1 MPVGATGARCTG
13 PVSTEFGVR
22 DMQTTYAT
30 TDIPPH
36 GRRQFWQEIVSK
48 TYFPLDISFSGGSD
62 FRGMLGAWSLGSV
75 SVSRNVSDGLLYRRH
90 QRHLLNERE
99 ESFLITVPELAEIR
113 FEQDGKDVRCRP
125 GAFLIE
131 RSHLPYEFSH
141 RDPAALWVLKI
152 PSAVL
157 RARIS
162 RPERL
167 ATLQFDASRSAG
179 ALFVDTLRLVGARME
194 QVDEPA
200 RALMGKHLIDLLAM
214 AVESDERVLVGHS
227 SSVRNA
233 HLHRCE
239 HFIRTRLHDIRLTPQ
254 MVADGCGISLRYL
267 HQIFEGEGITVC
279 AYIRIQRLSM
289 CDGMLRDPNCRKS
302 ISEIAYQWG
311 FGDQAQFS
319 RNYRGRFGRTPS
331 EARAASR
338 ALNS

>member
-1 MPVGATGARCTG
+1 MQVSFTSDSAAPNAR
-13 PVSTEFGVR
+13 
-22 DMQTTYAT
+22 Q
-30 TDIPPH
+30 H
-36 GRRQFWQEIVSK
+36 FWQDVVSK
-48 TYFPLDISFSGGSD
+48 TYFPLDLRFPKGRDFEGS
-62 FRGMLGAWSLGSV
+62 LGVWSLGQL
-75 SVSRNVSDGLLYRRH
+75 SVSRNLSNGLLYKRH
-90 QRHLLNERE
+90 ERHLVNERE
-99 ESFLITVPELAEIR
+99 ECFLITVPELAEIR

-141 RDPAALWVLKI
+141 QDPAALWVLKI

-167 ATLQFDASRSAG
+167 ATLQIDASRSVG
-179 ALFVDTLRLVGARME
+179 ALFVDTLRLAGERLAGM
-194 QVDEPA
+194 DEPT
-200 RALMGKHLIDLLAM
+200 RAMMGKHLIDLLAL
-214 AVESDERVLVGHS
+214 AVESDERVLAGHS

-239 HFIRTRLHDIRLTPQ
+239 HFIRTRLEDMRLTPQ

-279 AYIRIQRLSM
+279 AYIRNQRLLAA
-289 CDGMLRDPNCRKS
+289 DAMLRDRSCRKS

-311 FGDQAQFS
+311 FADQAQFS
-319 RNYRGRFGRTPS
+319 RNYRSRFGCTPS
-331 EARAASR
+331 EARSGARAA
-338 ALNS
+338 NP